1 MSKEKK
7 VRFYSL
13 LPMSRQSLATS
24 YKAGLH
30 HLELFLWT
38 ANIVNNKCSLLS
50 PPELFYLS
58 QGHVAWAIPRVSCPG
73 CVTSQGPG
81 TIDGGW
87 NIGDPVLVCCQPCSA
102 APKLRGVMGTC
113 LGPTVTPVLGGLPGE
128 QEIQLSHLTLTPTL
142 TQHQGKQRSHCGA
155 QEGEMEGKQP
165 RRGWGRTWG
174 SPGSSLGSAQ
184 QQKLFKLSTIID

>member
-1 MSKEKK
+1 
-7 VRFYSL
+7 
-13 LPMSRQSLATS
+13 
-24 YKAGLH
+24 
-30 HLELFLWT
+30 
-38 ANIVNNKCSLLS
+38 
-50 PPELFYLS
+50 
-58 QGHVAWAIPRVSCPG
+58 
-73 CVTSQGPG
+73 
-81 TIDGGW
+81 
-87 NIGDPVLVCCQPCSA
+87 
-102 APKLRGVMGTC
+102 MGTC
-113 LGPTVTPVLGGLPGE
+113 LGPTVTPVLGGLAGE